1 MFLDEEPEF
10 NFQVVDV
17 LVNEH
22 RGWRYLAEKILYRF
36 DGEISVSIESTK
48 WDTMSSSWIRET
60 PPDFEKIENFDFEKQ
75 DMTYELR
82 EDDNVV
88 IVTFHHADVDRVSGS
103 ISLLLDHIE
112 NELASAKMDWGIDSV

>member
-1 MFLDEEPEF
+1 
-10 NFQVVDV
+10 
-17 LVNEH
+17 
-22 RGWRYLAEKILYRF
+22 
-36 DGEISVSIESTK
+36 
-48 WDTMSSSWIRET
+48 MSSSWIRET